1 MSHQIVPLFPTLISL
16 VSYEGAADFNPRGR
30 ARVAELRK
38 QGGGIVRDGQW
49 HTGHELH
56 RDPVFKELADFA
68 LKAVADR
75 FDALRYKPSPL
86 AITGFW
92 ANVNEPGYQHPS
104 HMHAN
109 NFISGVYYL
118 TAPENAGGIVFHDP
132 RKQQQVLVPTLIEV
146 TDVNSMAIRLPA
158 VEGQMLLFPS
168 WLEHYTEANRAPVAR
183 ISVAFN
189 MMLTGGFGSPETFAA
204 GYVQP

>member
-1 MSHQIVPLFPTLISL
+1 MSHQIMSLFPTLISL
-16 VSYEGAADFNPRGR
+16 VSYDRAEDFNPRGR
-30 ARVAELRK
+30 LRIAELRRE
-38 QGGGIVRDGQW
+38 GGGIVRDGQW

-56 RDPVFKELADFA
+56 KDPVFRELADFA
-68 LKAVADR
+68 VKAVADR
-75 FDALRYKPSPL
+75 FEALRYRSSPI

-118 TAPENAGGIVFHDP
+118 TAPKNAGGIVFHDP
-132 RKQQQVLVPTLIEV
+132 RKQQVLVPTLSEV
-146 TDVNSMAIRLPA
+146 TDLNSMAIRLPA

-168 WLEHYTEANRAPVAR
+168 WLEHHTEANRADRPRV
-183 ISVAFN
+183 SVAFN
-189 MMLTGGFGSPETFAA
+189 MMLTGGFGSPETFAG
-204 GYVQP
+204 GYVAP